1 MRTWMMAAA
10 GAAALAV
17 PVAVIAQNNA
27 SEMPA
32 NESMANATA
41 PAQIVVSR
49 DILHVQVILDKLGFG
64 PGILDG
70 REGMSLTNALKGF
83 QEARGLEITGEI
95 DQDTLVQLY
104 QYRGWRPTKT
114 LQLSPAVFEGPFLNP
129 IPKDPNEQA
138 KLEGLPYRTPLEKL
152 AEMFH
157 TTPEVLIAMNGRDA
171 AFGPNAVLT
180 LPNAL
185 PAERN
190 YPDNWNADWQRT
202 AAALN
207 VGSNS
212 PKAAKITISKAD
224 GTLKL
229 WDEQNQLIG
238 QFTATL
244 GSSTYPLPIGTWEVK
259 GTAFNPDWGFDPDL
273 IAGTK
278 AGAEAAVVPPG
289 PNNPV
294 GVVWIDLS
302 KEHYGIHGTAEP
314 QQIGRTESNGCI
326 RLTNWDAARVAMMVG
341 PGTPAIF
348 TE

>member
-1 MRTWMMAAA
+1 MRKWLIGAAC
-10 GAAALAV
+10 AAALAV
-17 PVAVIAQNNA
+17 PAAVVAQNQTSDVA
-27 SEMPA
+27 SPQEALNPPV
-32 NESMANATA
+32 AT
-41 PAQIVVSR
+41 PVPVNN

-83 QEARGLEITGEI
+83 QEARGLEVTGEI

-114 LQLSPAVFEGPFLNP
+114 LRLSPALFEGPFLNP
-129 IPKDPNEQA
+129 IPDDPNEQA
-138 KLEGLPYRTPLEKL
+138 KLDGLPYRTPLEKL

-157 TTPEVLIAMNGRDA
+157 TTPQVLIALNGRDA

-190 YPDNWNADWQRT
+190 YPSEWNADWQRT

-212 PKAAKITISKAD
+212 PKAAKITISKAE

-229 WDEQNQLIG
+229 WDEQDQLIG

-273 IAGTK
+273 IANTR

-302 KEHYGIHGTAEP
+302 KEHYGIHGTPEP

-326 RLTNWDAARVAMMVG
+326 RLTNWDSARVAMMVG